1 MKYSEINQGS
11 LVLTFNIRFITA
23 TFNPEVSENNSNKK
37 VFDVDWA
44 IETIWQIV
52 SHLEKLDWILL
63 LKSAVSVIAPFYLC
77 WLELKLH
84 KYFTSMLHYCT
95 ENLICHHN
103 CSVLHKPGT

>member
-11 LVLTFNIRFITA
+11 LVLTFNLRFITA

-63 LKSAVSVIAPFYLC
+63 LKRAVSVIAPFYLC
-77 WLELKLH
+77 WLELILH
-84 KYFTSMLHYCT
+84 
-95 ENLICHHN
+95 
-103 CSVLHKPGT
+103 